1 VAENNYTSKY
11 FNLDEVEKTSTK
23 PILEETSE
31 GVLEETNYTSKYF
44 TDIDPSSSTPLAD
57 KNPNTFEVMG
67 QTVDQLQASGWAGWR
82 VLGEQFGNERMIEA
96 GNRGV
101 AFNEAQ
107 ASKYGRPMI
116 VEDIEDV
123 GDAVD
128 YVFTNA
134 LPQVL
139 PSIAVSL
146 PTAFLGAKL
155 GAAAGTILGPVGA
168 AGGAIVGGTI
178 GGIAGA
184 FLPSAFLSAGEIDRE
199 MKARAGDD
207 YSDPLA
213 AMGGGAIVGALD
225 TAALAVGL
233 KGVLPHV
240 LKRSKV
246 GRANLV
252 GVVDKLIEKGVPKS
266 IAGRAL
272 AQGLVTAAAEGST
285 EAAQELTQ
293 DYVAEYSTGVSSDED
308 ELTSSLINSFA
319 LGAIGG
325 GPLGTVTGAVVQRSR
340 IQRAN
345 DDIKRNE
352 DTARIAKEVDQWAVR
367 ELENKELIE
376 LREYADTQTNIKRSD
391 DDTLSNTSLGDQKLA
406 LIEKIKEFEKTE
418 RFKKDATYA
427 MEEAGL
433 SEVTFQDRV
442 DNEINTL
449 NALYPTD
456 ETLDAYIEEQGIAD
470 RFGSVKSKEDSIAL
484 IDFINSV
491 NTREDK
497 IFLLANYN
505 VRTTREANGESKAGM
520 DSPTFHKFY
529 QELSEKNSKEELLEM
544 ARVLKITEEET
555 KDLGRMEL
563 AALVAKRNAI
573 HEINNSDLEA
583 LTNQTDVLILDI
595 EEDTTSQEKAQKEID
610 KGRAIE
616 IKAGNRIFTKTEDGE
631 YLDATGEQNR
641 SYSNFALQEGD
652 VEKGLPIQQLTLRKG
667 SFKNQQESFLGRFL
681 ASLKGGAFGFQP
693 SGPLGFDGFMADRD
707 RIGRLRAINKAAQSL
722 AYQYEEARLAA
733 LQKGEILSATE
744 ADQLVMDYIRQSKQ
758 TIPLD
763 KVNKAIKE
771 QKLKG
776 LEIEL
781 KTATDEQKASI
792 TEEKDF
798 LQKQLNENVDNS
810 LKVASLEELPVGMK
824 EFAVNARKLVDTLS
838 NRLLKELPNDVL
850 IEKIGNKT
858 RKQVIQE
865 NMGKY
870 LTQSFKIYEP
880 DLGYNPVSFWNR
892 LGLTKGSRAAI
903 QKVENA
909 KAAHR
914 RLNFASHPVK
924 QGETLESIAS
934 ATDSTGQEIKDL
946 NGGIVTDPLQV
957 GRDIKILGTKKAA
970 DDWLN
975 DLMNNRNE
983 GYAETGIKV
992 MAGLR
997 PEKKDSKGVDLATG
1011 VLKERQS
1018 IPQEYKEL
1026 MGEINNPA
1034 QVLTNTVTRVAS
1046 ILENMRFYSKLEQLS
1061 DIPGGRLFSPVKSGL
1076 FTVPI
1081 EEKLGLPIS
1090 GMYTTKQV
1098 AEAIGVAEQNKSAL
1112 WKVYETMVLV
1122 PKIAIQAGK
1131 TVYSISAQMRN
1142 FMSASLFYISG
1153 GHFGGGGLVES
1164 INVLRDELFAGG
1176 FDTEG
1181 RPLSRRA
1188 QAEKTYRK
1196 LLQLGIINTN
1206 ARLGEILK
1214 TFDEVAKDPG
1224 SNAGQIATKL
1234 LSMKNGKP
1242 WVAKLADVPTR
1253 LYTAADDFW
1262 KIAAWQS
1269 EKNQIEKIFKK
1280 DEKRLSEYAEH
1291 LGLQNSV
1298 VNKSYADMVD
1308 EIAAFKVRQTIPNY
1322 DYVGNFANMIRK
1334 TPFGNFIA
1342 FPTEIFRTGFNIVGL
1357 TIKDMRF
1364 SGMRG
1369 AGLKRGIGFGTA
1381 TYGLGYTLQA
1391 IGQSM
1396 SDVTDEELKAAKK
1409 VGLSYWSKNSPIIPL
1424 EKIPTSKGGG
1434 FTYIDGSYILV
1445 YDEIAK
1451 IIPTVLNSYDEKI
1464 EVGHT
1469 VPASVAYGIKT
1480 AVLNVLEPFYTV
1492 GIGPDITKQ
1501 ILENTNANGN
1511 PIANTEDSPGDQAVA
1526 YLNYGWSKAQPGAWA
1541 QIQAVMDS
1549 TAADETSFKKYGK
1562 LQESFPS
1569 TMSLMGIRTDRVN
1582 PTLSFKYSINNYQKR
1597 LASAKYQFKDPIT
1610 DFGLVTPG
1618 DILQAYDNANDSYF
1632 DIQQELYLAFLATQ
1646 TLNGDQKEIKNQLKS
1661 RLPGDYSKLKK
1672 GQFMP
1677 FKMPKNSED
1686 IYETVTEDM
1695 EQQMTDYTGGINTI
1709 TQRYYPKRELRNRER
1724 FYRRGRFN
1732 LLLPIPPYED

>member
-1 VAENNYTSKY
+1 MAIIPED
-11 FNLDEVEKTSTK
+11 LDELDLGESDLGPLDLGESDLGTLDLGESNLGTLDLGESDLGTLDLGE
-23 PILEETSE
+23 I
-31 GVLEETNYTSKYF
+31 
-44 TDIDPSSSTPLAD
+44 SSSTPLAD
-57 KNPNTFEVMG
+57 EDPSFFEVMG
-67 QTVDQLQASGWAGWR
+67 QTVDQLQASGWAGVR
-82 VLGEQFGNERMIEA
+82 VLGEQFENERMIEA

-107 ASKYGRPMI
+107 AAKYGRPMM
-116 VEDIEDV
+116 VEDIENPLDDF
-123 GDAVD
+123 GTSAVD

-139 PSIAVSL
+139 PSIAASV
-146 PTAFLGAKL
+146 PTAFLGAKG
-155 GAAAGTILGPVGA
+155 GAAIGT
-168 AGGAIVGGTI
+168 AIAPGIGTFVGGVI

-207 YSDPLA
+207 HSDPLA

-240 LKRSKV
+240 LKRTGG
-246 GRANLV
+246 GREVLDSLITKMV
-252 GVVDKLIEKGVPKS
+252 ERGVTKTV
-266 IAGRAL
+266 AARAM

-308 ELTSSLINSFA
+308 ELTSALVNSFV
-319 LGAIGG
+319 LGTIGG
-325 GPLGTVTGAVVQRSR
+325 GPLGAVSGTLTQRSKNERAADQIR
-340 IQRAN
+340 I
-345 DDIKRNE
+345 NE
-352 DTARIAKEVDQWAVR
+352 ENAAREVEIEEWSAKELDNKSLS
-367 ELENKELIE
+367 ELEQ
-376 LREYADTQTNIKRSD
+376 YADDNNIKRFEYKS
-391 DDTLSNTSLGDQKLA
+391 GEEQERKA
-406 LIEKIKEFEKTE
+406 ELIKRIKDFERDKRVKE
-418 RFKKDATYA
+418 DISYD

-433 SEVTFQDRV
+433 SELTFQDKV
-442 DNEINTL
+442 DEQLKTL
-449 NALYPTD
+449 EVLSD
-456 ETLDAYIEEQGIAD
+456 EDLDIYIEEEGIAD
-470 RFGSVKSKEDSIAL
+470 RFAP
-484 IDFINSV
+484 V

-497 IFLLANYN
+497 LILLANY
-505 VRTTREANGESKAGM
+505 EARSLNEADGKSKAGM
-520 DSPTFHKFY
+520 DSPTFRKFY
-529 QELSEKNSKEELLEM
+529 QNLDRTNSKEKLLEM
-544 ARVLKITEEET
+544 ARKLGFTNEELQG
-555 KDLGRMEL
+555 KGKMEI
-563 AALVAKRNAI
+563 AADIAKREAI
-573 HEINNSDLEA
+573 FEINNSDLEA
-583 LTNQTDVLILDI
+583 LANQTEVLPLEV
-595 EEDTTSQEKAQKEID
+595 EEDTESQNKAQREID

-616 IKAGNRIFTKTEDGE
+616 IKVGNRIFTKTEDGQ
-631 YLDATGEQNR
+631 YLNEAGQ
-641 SYSNFALQEGD
+641 SYSDFVLQEGD
-652 VEKGLPIQQLTLRKG
+652 VEKGPPIQQLTLRKG
-667 SFKNQQESFLGRFL
+667 SFKVFGKKVNQESFIGRFFS
-681 ASLKGGAFGFQP
+681 SLKGGAFGFQP

-707 RIGRLRAINKAAQSL
+707 RIGRLRSMNKSAQSL

-733 LQKGEILSATE
+733 LQRGEILSATE
-744 ADQLVMDYIRQSKQ
+744 ADQLVMDYLSGAKK

-763 KVNKAIKE
+763 SVNRAIKE
-771 QKLKG
+771 QKLKN
-776 LEIEL
+776 LETEL
-781 KTATDEQKASI
+781 NNATDEQKASI
-792 TEEKDF
+792 TEEMDF

-810 LKVASLEELPVGMK
+810 LKVASLEELPAGMRD
-824 EFAVNARKLVDTLS
+824 FAIRARKLIDTLS
-838 NRLLKELPNDVL
+838 NRLIKELPNDVL

-892 LGLTKGSRAAI
+892 LGLTKASKASI

-914 RLNFASHPVK
+914 RLKFSKYTV
-924 QGETLESIAS
+924 QSGETLESIAN
-934 ATDSTGQEIKDL
+934 ATDSTVQELKDL
-946 NGGIVTDPLQV
+946 NGLLTDPLQA
-957 GRDIKILGTKKAA
+957 GRVIKVLGSKEKANT
-970 DDWLN
+970 WLN
-975 DLMNNRNE
+975 NLMTNRNK

-992 MAGLR
+992 MAGLK
-997 PEKKDSKGVDLATG
+997 PSKTESKELELATG

-1018 IPQEYKEL
+1018 IPQEWKEL
-1026 MGEINNPA
+1026 MGEITNPA

-1046 ILENMRFYSKLEQLS
+1046 ILENMRFYNKLEGLS
-1061 DIPGGRLFSPVKSGL
+1061 DTPGGRLFSPVKSGL
-1076 FTVPI
+1076 FTEQI

-1098 AEAIGVAEQNKSAL
+1098 AEAIGVVEKNKSAL
-1112 WKVYETMVLV
+1112 WQVYETMVLV

-1142 FMSASLFYISG
+1142 FLSASLFYLG
-1153 GHFGGGGLVES
+1153 NGHFGGGNLVES

-1176 FDTEG
+1176 FDTQG
-1181 RPLSRRA
+1181 RPISRRM

-1224 SNAGQIATKL
+1224 SGAGQLATKL

-1242 WVAKLADVPTR
+1242 WAAKLADVPTR

-1262 KIAAWQS
+1262 KIAAWQA
-1269 EKNQIEKIFKK
+1269 ERKQIEKNFKG

-1291 LGLQNSV
+1291 LGLQS
-1298 VNKSYADMVD
+1298 SITGRTFPDMVD

-1357 TIKDMRF
+1357 AVKDMRF

-1381 TYGLGYTLQA
+1381 TYGLSTTIQA
-1391 IGQSM
+1391 VAQSL
-1396 SDVTDEELKAAKK
+1396 SDVTDEELEAAKRA
-1409 VGLSYWSKNSPIIPL
+1409 LPLWSKYSPIIPL
-1424 EKIPTSKGGG
+1424 EKIPQSKGGG

-1445 YDEIAK
+1445 YDEIARV
-1451 IIPTVLNSYDEKI
+1451 IPTILTATKENRMEGSSY
-1464 EVGHT
+1464 
-1469 VPASVAYGIKT
+1469 PASVTYAMGT
-1480 AVLNVLEPFYTV
+1480 AVLNVLEPYSSV
-1492 GIGPDITKQ
+1492 GIGPKITMEVLQ
-1501 ILENTNANGN
+1501 NRNANGY
-1511 PIANTEDSPGDQAVA
+1511 PIAKPEDNLGDQAVSM
-1526 YLNYGWSKAQPGAWA
+1526 LNYAWSKSQPGAWT

-1562 LQESFPS
+1562 LQESFPA

-1582 PTLSFKYSINNYQKR
+1582 PTLNFKYSIANYQKR
-1597 LASAKYQFKDPIT
+1597 IGNAGYQFKDLVN
-1610 DFGLVTPG
+1610 DYGLVTSEDLLIG
-1618 DILQAYDNANDSYF
+1618 YDNANQSVF
-1632 DIQQELYLAFLATQ
+1632 EIQQELYLDFLATQ
-1646 TLNGDQKEIKNQLKS
+1646 TLNGDQKNIKNQLKD
-1661 RLPGDYSKLKK
+1661 RLPGVYNKLRK
-1672 GQFMP
+1672 GQFVP
-1677 FKMPKNSED
+1677 YKPTKNSED
-1686 IYETVTEDM
+1686 IYNTVTEDM
-1695 EQQMTDYTGGINTI
+1695 EQQVIAAYGVNTI

-1732 LLLPIPPYED
+1732 LLLPLPPYED